1 MDLIRDIVIILF
13 SAIVIIVICSKLN
26 IPSVVGFLL
35 TGIIIGPYATGLIKD
50 THDIELLA
58 EIGIVLMMFIIGIE
72 FSIKKLNKI
81 KNLIIFAGG
90 GQVLITVAVVAAIA
104 FLLDFSF
111 TQSLFFGFLVSLSST
126 AIVLKLLQD
135 KKQIDSQHG
144 KIELAILLFQDL
156 CVVPMVILIP
166 ILALKEGSDLGSSL
180 LQTGIAFVSINII
193 FFTARK
199 VMPFVLNIIVK
210 TRLKEIF
217 ILTSLFLCIGMAF
230 LTNYLGLSL
239 ALGSFIAG
247 LIISESRYSHQ
258 VVADIMPFKESF
270 NSIFFI
276 SVGMLLNFNFVT
288 TNIPNVLMLGAGI
301 FFLKAIVILV
311 FVLFLKYPFRVAV
324 ISAMGLAQAGEFS
337 FVLAKLGLGYS
348 IISED
353 IFQFFLSASI
363 LTMIFTPFAFM
374 LSEGVA
380 NSAEKRS
387 FIMGWLKRKEKRTAL
402 NFQTNTAK
410 KQIEDHVIIVG
421 YGLNGKNLAKVL
433 DSRKI
438 PFIVIE
444 LNSDSVKEAEIRGH
458 NAIYGDATKRK
469 ILEAATI
476 KTARVITFAISD
488 SLVIDHAVATARFMN
503 PKILIIARTKY
514 VSEIDRLY
522 ELGADTVFAEEYET
536 SIEILAKVMTAY
548 GYSKEAINREL
559 SVMHSK
565 RYAMI
570 RDKSTPEENI
580 ADSNRIS
587 DKINREIYSEIDLH
601 QFTITGKC
609 HGKEKTIS
617 ELGIR
622 TNSGATIIS
631 IIREQQHL
639 PNPQADFLLLE
650 GDTVVLMGLSEQI
663 EKAAELIRKGI

>member
-1 MDLIRDIVIILF
+1 VQLIQDIAIILF
-13 SAIVIIVICSKLN
+13 SAVVIIVICSKLK

-35 TGIIIGPYATGLIKD
+35 TGIIIGPYTTGIIKN

-72 FSIKKLNKI
+72 FSIKKLNRI

-90 GQVLITVAVVAAIA
+90 GQVVFTVIVVAGVALLFNLTFAQAI
-104 FLLDFSF
+104 
-111 TQSLFFGFLVSLSST
+111 FFGFIVSLSST

-135 KKQIDSQHG
+135 KKQIDSPHG

-156 CVVPMVILIP
+156 CVVPMVILTP
-166 ILALKEGSDLGSSL
+166 ILALKEGSDIGSNL

-199 VMPFVLNIIVK
+199 IMPFILNVIVK

-217 ILTSLFLCIGMAF
+217 ILTSLFMCIGMAF

-247 LIISESRYSHQ
+247 LLISESKYSHQ
-258 VVADIMPFKESF
+258 VVADILPFKESF

-276 SVGMLLNFNFVT
+276 SVGMLLNFTFVIA
-288 TNIPNVLMLGAGI
+288 NIPDVLMLGAGI
-301 FFLKAIVILV
+301 FLLKVLVILI

-324 ISAMGLAQAGEFS
+324 ISAMGLAHAGEFS

-353 IFQFFLSASI
+353 LFQLFLSASI
-363 LTMIFTPFAFM
+363 LTMMFSPFAFT
-374 LSEGVA
+374 LSPGVA
-380 NSAEKRS
+380 NQAEKGS
-387 FIMGWLKRKEKRTAL
+387 FVKGWLKRKEKRTAL
-402 NFQTNTAK
+402 NFQPDTQK
-410 KQIEDHVIIVG
+410 KPMEDHVIIVG
-421 YGLNGKNLAKVL
+421 YGLNGRNLAKVL

-438 PFIVIE
+438 PFIIIE
-444 LNSDSVKEAEIRGH
+444 LNPDNVKEAEKRGYKV
-458 NAIYGDATKRK
+458 IYGDATKRK

-476 KTARVITFAISD
+476 KTAKVITFAISD
-488 SLVIDHAVATARFMN
+488 SLVIDHAVATARFTN

-514 VSEIDRLY
+514 VTEIDRLY

-548 GYSKEAINREL
+548 GYSKEVINREI
-559 SVMHSK
+559 SAQHSK

-570 RDKSTPEENI
+570 RDKSTPEENM

-587 DKINREIYSEIDLH
+587 DKINREMYSDIDIRKFLV
-601 QFTITGKC
+601 TGKC
-609 HGKEKTIS
+609 HGLGRSIA

-622 TNSGATIIS
+622 TNSGATVIS
-631 IIREQQHL
+631 VIREEQHI
-639 PNPQADFLLLE
+639 PNPQADFPLLQ
-650 GDTVVLMGLSEQI
+650 GDTVVLMGTNEQI
-663 EKAAELIRKGI
+663 EKAVELLA

>member
-1 MDLIRDIVIILF
+1 MQLIQDIVIILF
-13 SAIVIIVICSKLN
+13 SAVVIIVICSKLK

-35 TGIIIGPYATGLIKD
+35 TGIIIGPYTTGIIKN

-72 FSIKKLNKI
+72 FSIKKLNRI

-90 GQVLITVAVVAAIA
+90 GQVVFTVVVVAGVA
-104 FLLDFSF
+104 LLFNLTF
-111 TQSLFFGFLVSLSST
+111 AQSIFFGFIVSLSST

-135 KKQIDSQHG
+135 KKQIDSPHG

-156 CVVPMVILIP
+156 CVVPMVILTP
-166 ILALKEGSDLGSSL
+166 ILALKEGSDLTSNL

-199 VMPFVLNIIVK
+199 IMPFILNVIVK

-217 ILTSLFLCIGMAF
+217 ILASLFMCIGMAF

-247 LIISESRYSHQ
+247 LLISESRYSHQ
-258 VVADIMPFKESF
+258 VVADILPFKESF

-276 SVGMLLNFNFVT
+276 SIGMLLNFNFVM
-288 TNIPNVLMLGAGI
+288 TNIPGVLMFGAGI
-301 FFLKAIVILV
+301 FLLKAAVILV

-348 IISED
+348 ILSED
-353 IFQFFLSASI
+353 MFQLFLSASI
-363 LTMIFTPFAFM
+363 LTMMFSPFAFS
-374 LSEGVA
+374 LSPGIA
-380 NSAEKRS
+380 TRAEKGA
-387 FIMGWLKRKEKRTAL
+387 FVGGWLKRKEKKTAL
-402 NFQTNTAK
+402 NSQIDTVK
-410 KQIEDHVIIVG
+410 KPPEEHVIIVG
-421 YGLNGKNLAKVL
+421 YGLNGRNLAKVL

-438 PFIVIE
+438 PFVIVE
-444 LNSDSVKEAEIRGH
+444 MNPDNVKEADKRGH
-458 NAIYGDATKRK
+458 KVIYGDATKGK
-469 ILEAATI
+469 ILEAAFI
-476 KTARVITFAISD
+476 KTAKVITFAISD

-503 PKILIIARTKY
+503 PKILIIARTQY
-514 VSEIDRLY
+514 VTEIDRLY

-536 SIEILAKVMTAY
+536 SIEILAKVMTSY

-559 SVMHSK
+559 SALHSK

-580 ADSNRIS
+580 ADSKRIS
-587 DKINREIYSEIDLH
+587 DKINREIPAEIDIH
-601 QFTITGKC
+601 QFVITGKC
-609 HGKEKTIS
+609 SGKGRSIA

-622 TNSGATIIS
+622 TNSGATVIS
-631 IIREQQHL
+631 VIREAQHI
-639 PNPQADFLLLE
+639 PNPQADFLLIE
-650 GDTVVLMGLSEQI
+650 GDTVVLMGTNEQI
-663 EKAAELIRKGI
+663 EKAVELLA

>member
-1 MDLIRDIVIILF
+1 MQLIQDIVIILF
-13 SAIVIIVICSKLN
+13 AAVVIIVICSKLK

-35 TGIIIGPYATGLIKD
+35 TGIIIGSYTTGIIKN

-72 FSIKKLNKI
+72 FSIKKLNRI
-81 KNLIIFAGG
+81 KNLIFFAGG
-90 GQVLITVAVVAAIA
+90 GQVVLTIIVVTGIA
-104 FLLDFSF
+104 FLFDLTFA
-111 TQSLFFGFLVSLSST
+111 QSLFFGFLVSLSST

-135 KKQIDSQHG
+135 KKQIDSPHG

-156 CVVPMVILIP
+156 CVVPMVILTP
-166 ILALKEGSDLGSSL
+166 LLAIHAGADTSADL
-180 LQTGIAFVSINII
+180 LQTGIAFVVINIV
-193 FFTARK
+193 FFAGRK
-199 VMPFVLNIIVK
+199 LMPHILNIIVK

-217 ILTSLFLCIGMAF
+217 ILASLFLCIGMAF

-276 SVGMLLNFNFVT
+276 SVGMLLNFNFVM

-301 FFLKAIVILV
+301 FFLKLIVILI
-311 FVLFLKYPFRVAV
+311 FVLFLKYPIRVAV
-324 ISAMGLAQAGEFS
+324 IAGMGLAHAGEFS

-348 IISED
+348 ILSD
-353 IFQFFLSASI
+353 DMFQLFLSASI
-363 LTMIFTPFAFM
+363 LTMMFSPFAFS
-374 LSEGVA
+374 LSPGIA
-380 NSAEKRS
+380 TRAEKGA
-387 FIMGWLKRKEKRTAL
+387 FIGGWLKRKEKKTAL
-402 NFQTNTAK
+402 NSQNETVKAPV
-410 KQIEDHVIIVG
+410 EDHVIIVG
-421 YGLNGKNLAKVL
+421 YGLNGRNLAKVL

-438 PFIVIE
+438 PFIIVE
-444 LNSDSVKEAEIRGH
+444 LNMENVKEAENRGH
-458 NAIYGDATKRK
+458 KIIYGDATKRK
-469 ILEAATI
+469 ILEAAAI
-476 KTARVITFAISD
+476 KSAKVITFAISD

-514 VSEIDRLY
+514 VTEIDRLY
-522 ELGADTVFAEEYET
+522 ELGADIVFAEEYET

-559 SVMHSK
+559 SVLHSK

-570 RDKSTPEENI
+570 RDKSIPEENT

-587 DKINREIYSEIDLH
+587 DKINREMYSEIDIH
-601 QFTITGKC
+601 QFVITGKC
-609 HGKEKTIS
+609 RGMGKSIA

-631 IIREQQHL
+631 VIREEQHI
-639 PNPQADFLLLE
+639 PNPQADFLLNG
-650 GDTVVLMGLSEQI
+650 GDTVVLMGSTEQI
-663 EKAAELIRKGI
+663 EKAVELLA

>member
-1 MDLIRDIVIILF
+1 MQLIQDIVIILF
-13 SAIVIIVICSKLN
+13 AAVVIIVICSKLK

-35 TGIIIGPYATGLIKD
+35 TGIIIGPYTTGIIKN

-72 FSIKKLNKI
+72 FSIKKLNRI
-81 KNLIIFAGG
+81 KNLILFAGG
-90 GQVLITVAVVAAIA
+90 GQVVLTIVVVTGIA
-104 FLLDFSF
+104 FLFDLTF
-111 TQSLFFGFLVSLSST
+111 TQSLFFGFMVSLSST

-135 KKQIDSQHG
+135 KKQIDSPHG

-156 CVVPMVILIP
+156 CVVLMVILTP
-166 ILALKEGSDLGSSL
+166 ILALKEGSNIGTNL

-199 VMPFVLNIIVK
+199 IMPFILNVIVK

-217 ILTSLFLCIGMAF
+217 IIASLFLCIGMAF

-276 SVGMLLNFNFVT
+276 SVGMLLNFTFVT
-288 TNIPNVLMLGAGI
+288 EHIASVLMLGAGI
-301 FFLKAIVILV
+301 FFLKALVILI

-337 FVLAKLGLGYS
+337 FVLAKLGLGYA
-348 IISED
+348 IITED
-353 IFQFFLSASI
+353 MFQLFLSASI
-363 LTMIFTPFAFM
+363 LTMIFSPFAFT
-374 LSEGVA
+374 LSPGVA
-380 NSAEKRS
+380 NQAEKGS
-387 FIMGWLKRKEKRTAL
+387 LISGWLKRKEKRTQL
-402 NFQTNTAK
+402 NFQPDTEK
-410 KQIEDHVIIVG
+410 KQLEDHVIIVG
-421 YGLNGKNLAKVL
+421 YGLNGRNLAKVL

-444 LNSDSVKEAEIRGH
+444 LNPENAKVAEKRGH
-458 NAIYGDATKRK
+458 RVIYGDATKRK
-469 ILEAATI
+469 LLEEAAI
-476 KTARVITFAISD
+476 KTAKVITFAISD
-488 SLVIDHAVATARFMN
+488 SFVIDHAVATARYMN
-503 PKILIIARTKY
+503 PKVLIIARTKY
-514 VSEIDRLY
+514 VTEIDQLY
-522 ELGADTVFAEEYET
+522 ELGADIVFAEEYET

-559 SVMHSK
+559 SALHSK

-570 RDKSTPEENI
+570 RDKSSPEENT
-580 ADSNRIS
+580 ADSNRIL
-587 DKINREIYSEIDLH
+587 DKINREMYSEIDIH
-601 QFTITGKC
+601 QFMITGKC
-609 HGKEKTIS
+609 RGMGKSIA

-631 IIREQQHL
+631 VIREEQHI
-639 PNPQADFLLLE
+639 PNPQADFLLNS
-650 GDTVVLMGLSEQI
+650 GDTVVLMGSTEQI
-663 EKAAELIRKGI
+663 EKAVELLA

>member
-1 MDLIRDIVIILF
+1 
-13 SAIVIIVICSKLN
+13 
-26 IPSVVGFLL
+26 
-35 TGIIIGPYATGLIKD
+35 
-50 THDIELLA
+50 
-58 EIGIVLMMFIIGIE
+58 MFIIGIE
-72 FSIKKLNKI
+72 FSIKKLNRI
-81 KNLIIFAGG
+81 KNLILFAGG
-90 GQVLITVAVVAAIA
+90 GQVVLTIIVVTGIA
-104 FLLDFSF
+104 FLFDLTFA
-111 TQSLFFGFLVSLSST
+111 QSLFFGFLVSLSST

-135 KKQIDSQHG
+135 KKQIDSPHG

-156 CVVPMVILIP
+156 CVVPMVILTP
-166 ILALKEGSDLGSSL
+166 ILAVKEGSDIGANL

-199 VMPFVLNIIVK
+199 IMPFILNVIVK

-217 ILTSLFLCIGMAF
+217 ILASLFLCIGMAF

-276 SVGMLLNFNFVT
+276 SVGMLLNFNFVM

-301 FFLKAIVILV
+301 FFLKLIVILI

-324 ISAMGLAQAGEFS
+324 IAGMGLAHAGEFS

-348 IISED
+348 ILSED
-353 IFQFFLSASI
+353 MFQLFLSASI
-363 LTMIFTPFAFM
+363 ITMMFSPFAFS
-374 LSEGVA
+374 LSPGIA
-380 NSAEKRS
+380 TRAEKGA
-387 FIMGWLKRKEKRTAL
+387 FIGGWLKRKEKKTAL
-402 NFQTNTAK
+402 NSQNETVKAPV
-410 KQIEDHVIIVG
+410 EDHVIIVG
-421 YGLNGKNLAKVL
+421 YGLNGRNLAKVL

-438 PFIVIE
+438 PFIIVE
-444 LNSDSVKEAEIRGH
+444 LNMENVKEAEKRGH
-458 NAIYGDATKRK
+458 KIIYGDATKRK
-469 ILEAATI
+469 ILEAAAI
-476 KTARVITFAISD
+476 KSAKVITFAISD

-503 PKILIIARTKY
+503 PKVLIIARTKY
-514 VSEIDRLY
+514 VTEIDRLY
-522 ELGADTVFAEEYET
+522 ELGADIVFAEEYET

-559 SVMHSK
+559 SVLHSK

-570 RDKSTPEENI
+570 RDKSTPEENT

-587 DKINREIYSEIDLH
+587 DKINREMYSEIDIH
-601 QFTITGKC
+601 QFMITGKC
-609 HGKEKTIS
+609 RGMGKSIA

-631 IIREQQHL
+631 VIREEQHI
-639 PNPQADFLLLE
+639 PNPQADFLLNG
-650 GDTVVLMGLSEQI
+650 GDTVVLMGSTEQI
-663 EKAAELIRKGI
+663 EKAVELLA

>member
-1 MDLIRDIVIILF
+1 MQLIQDIVIILF
-13 SAIVIIVICSKLN
+13 SAVVIIVICSKLK

-35 TGIIIGPYATGLIKD
+35 TGIIIGPYTTGIIKN

-72 FSIKKLNKI
+72 FSIKKLNRI

-90 GQVLITVAVVAAIA
+90 GQVVFTIIVVAGIA
-104 FLLDFSF
+104 LLFNLTF
-111 TQSLFFGFLVSLSST
+111 AQSIFFGFIVSLSST

-135 KKQIDSQHG
+135 KKQIDSPHG

-156 CVVPMVILIP
+156 CVVPMVILTP
-166 ILALKEGSDLGSSL
+166 ILALKEGSDLSSNL

-199 VMPFVLNIIVK
+199 IMPFVLNIIVK

-217 ILTSLFLCIGMAF
+217 ILASLFLCIGMAF

-258 VVADIMPFKESF
+258 VVADILPFKESF

-276 SVGMLLNFNFVT
+276 SVGMLLNFNFVM
-288 TNIPNVLMLGAGI
+288 TNIPDVMLFGAGI
-301 FFLKAIVILV
+301 FLLKAVVILV

-348 IISED
+348 ILSED
-353 IFQFFLSASI
+353 MFQLFLSASI
-363 LTMIFTPFAFM
+363 LTMMFSPFAFS
-374 LSEGVA
+374 LSPGIA
-380 NSAEKRS
+380 TRAEKGA
-387 FIMGWLKRKEKRTAL
+387 IVGGWLKRKEKKTAL
-402 NFQTNTAK
+402 NSQTESTK
-410 KQIEDHVIIVG
+410 KPPEDHVIIVG
-421 YGLNGKNLAKVL
+421 YGLNGRNLAKVL
-433 DSRKI
+433 NSRKI
-438 PFIVIE
+438 PFIIVE
-444 LNSDSVKEAEIRGH
+444 MNPDNVKEAEKRGH
-458 NAIYGDATKRK
+458 NVIYGDATKEK
-469 ILEAATI
+469 ILEAASI
-476 KTARVITFAISD
+476 KTAKVITFAISD

-514 VSEIDRLY
+514 VTEIDRLY

-536 SIEILAKVMTAY
+536 SIEILAKVMTSY
-548 GYSKEAINREL
+548 GFSKEAINREL
-559 SVMHSK
+559 SVLHSK

-570 RDKSTPEENI
+570 RDKNTPQENF

-587 DKINREIYSEIDLH
+587 DKINREIPAEIDIH
-601 QFTITGKC
+601 QFKITGKC
-609 HGKEKTIS
+609 IGKNKSIA
-617 ELGIR
+617 ELGVR
-622 TNSGATIIS
+622 TNSGATVIS
-631 IIREQQHL
+631 VVREEQHI
-639 PNPQADFLLLE
+639 PNPQADFLLIE
-650 GDTVVLMGLSEQI
+650 GDTVVLMGTNEQI
-663 EKAAELIRKGI
+663 EKAVELLA

>member
-1 MDLIRDIVIILF
+1 MQLIQDIAIILF
-13 SAIVIIVICSKLN
+13 SAVVIIVICSKLK

-35 TGIIIGPYATGLIKD
+35 TGIIIGPYTTGIIKN

-72 FSIKKLNKI
+72 FSIKKLNRI

-90 GQVLITVAVVAAIA
+90 GQVVFTVIVVAGVALLFNLTFAQAI
-104 FLLDFSF
+104 
-111 TQSLFFGFLVSLSST
+111 FFGFIVSLSST

-135 KKQIDSQHG
+135 KKQIDSPHG

-156 CVVPMVILIP
+156 CVVPMVILTP
-166 ILALKEGSDLGSSL
+166 ILALKEGSDIGSNL

-199 VMPFVLNIIVK
+199 IMPFILNVIVK

-217 ILTSLFLCIGMAF
+217 ILTSLFMCIGMAF

-247 LIISESRYSHQ
+247 LLISESKYSHQ
-258 VVADIMPFKESF
+258 VVADILPFKESF

-276 SVGMLLNFNFVT
+276 SVGMLLNFTFVIA
-288 TNIPNVLMLGAGI
+288 NIPDVLMLGAGI
-301 FFLKAIVILV
+301 FLLKVLVILI

-324 ISAMGLAQAGEFS
+324 ISAMGLAHAGEFS

-353 IFQFFLSASI
+353 LFQLFLSASI
-363 LTMIFTPFAFM
+363 LTMMFSPFAFT
-374 LSEGVA
+374 LSPGVA
-380 NSAEKRS
+380 NQAEKGS
-387 FIMGWLKRKEKRTAL
+387 FVKGWLKRKEKRTAL
-402 NFQTNTAK
+402 NFQPDTQK
-410 KQIEDHVIIVG
+410 KPMEDHVIIVG
-421 YGLNGKNLAKVL
+421 YGLNGRNLAKVL

-438 PFIVIE
+438 PFIIIE
-444 LNSDSVKEAEIRGH
+444 LNPDNVKEAEKRGYKV
-458 NAIYGDATKRK
+458 IYGDATKRK

-476 KTARVITFAISD
+476 KTAKVITFAISD
-488 SLVIDHAVATARFMN
+488 SLVIDHAVATARFTN

-514 VSEIDRLY
+514 VTEIDRLY

-548 GYSKEAINREL
+548 GYSKEVINREI
-559 SVMHSK
+559 SAQHSK

-570 RDKSTPEENI
+570 RDKSTPEENM

-587 DKINREIYSEIDLH
+587 DKINREMYSDIDIRKFLV
-601 QFTITGKC
+601 TGKC
-609 HGKEKTIS
+609 HGLGRSIA

-622 TNSGATIIS
+622 TNSGATVIS
-631 IIREQQHL
+631 VIREEQHI
-639 PNPQADFLLLE
+639 PNPQADFPLLQ
-650 GDTVVLMGLSEQI
+650 GDTVVLMGTNEQI
-663 EKAAELIRKGI
+663 EKAVELLA

>member
-1 MDLIRDIVIILF
+1 VQLIQDIVIILF
-13 SAIVIIVICSKLN
+13 SAVVIIVICSKLK

-35 TGIIIGPYATGLIKD
+35 TGIIIGPHTTGLIKD

-72 FSIKKLNKI
+72 FSIKKLNRI

-90 GQVLITVAVVAAIA
+90 GQVIFTVTAVTGIA
-104 FLLDFSF
+104 FLLDLSF

-135 KKQIDSQHG
+135 KKQIDSPHG

-156 CVVPMVILIP
+156 CVVPMVILTP
-166 ILALKEGSDLGSSL
+166 ILALREGSDLGANL

-199 VMPFVLNIIVK
+199 VMPYVLNIIVR

-276 SVGMLLNFNFVT
+276 SVGMLLNFTFVM

-301 FFLKAIVILV
+301 FFLKAIVILI

-324 ISAMGLAQAGEFS
+324 ISAMGLAHAGEFS

-353 IFQFFLSASI
+353 LFQLFLSASI
-363 LTMIFTPFAFM
+363 LTMIFSPFAFS
-374 LSEGVA
+374 LSPGVA
-380 NSAEKRS
+380 NRAENRS
-387 FIMGWLKRKEKRTAL
+387 FIKGWLKRKEKRTAL
-402 NFQTNTAK
+402 NFQPDTEK
-410 KQIEDHVIIVG
+410 KQIENHVIIVG
-421 YGLNGKNLAKVL
+421 YGLNGRNLAKVL

-438 PFIVIE
+438 PFIIVE
-444 LNSDSVKEAEIRGH
+444 LNPDNVKEAEKRGH
-458 NAIYGDATKRK
+458 KVIYGDATKRK
-469 ILEAATI
+469 ILEAAAI
-476 KTARVITFAISD
+476 KTAKVITFAISD

-514 VSEIDRLY
+514 VTEIDRLY

-559 SVMHSK
+559 SVLHSK

-580 ADSNRIS
+580 ADSKRIS
-587 DKINREIYSEIDLH
+587 DKINREIPAEIDIH

-609 HGKEKTIS
+609 KGKGKSIA

-622 TNSGATIIS
+622 TNSGATVIS

-650 GDTVVLMGLSEQI
+650 SDTIVLMGTSEQI
-663 EKAAELIRKGI
+663 EKAVELLV